1 MLTQKSYCLF
11 LTCFLLISLEVST
24 AWLCVYRKFIIQ
36 KYTSF
41 DASIFCCFQLKGG
54 YPPRGSKWRSRMTW
68 ICQNWQ
74 IDDECRANAVDLQE
88 IHLGVG
94 PGSFVTPLAFNTPLL
109 YECSK
114 VLQMLPRNNHER
126 LLNASSRSPCS
137 TRVIKPKNH
146 NSQIT

>member
-1 MLTQKSYCLF
+1 MQASFVVSNLRVGTPHSGPNGVVEWLGIARIDK
-11 LTCFLLISLEVST
+11 LI
-24 AWLCVYRKFIIQ
+24 
-36 KYTSF
+36 
-41 DASIFCCFQLKGG
+41 
-54 YPPRGSKWRSRMTW
+54 
-68 ICQNWQ
+68 
-74 IDDECRANAVDLQE
+74 DECRANAVDLQE
-88 IHLGVG
+88 VHLGVG